1 MRRGLQRSGRAAMMR
16 RMAMTERRYV
26 FEAVETLSDALIPF
40 VEGRL
45 RYAYDGRWQ
54 AAAAE
59 RIRALNLDPQGNPVW
74 DLSTLLRAI
83 DLFWMETFSFR
94 LGRAERSIAHE
105 LIDIRNRLAHNAP
118 FTWDDTERA
127 LDSARRLMAAIGAGD
142 SARRIGNMREAVLRS
157 KYVEHPPGAAYA
169 PAPRS
174 APPPPGA
181 SETPRKFT
189 RDMFDAELNRMLDE
203 ARAAGADTCTVVS
216 RELHRRVVGGS
227 QPNRMP
233 QACDAMWKL
242 WELQGSDPD
251 RIVHTTPSRRSS
263 TIEIEYRL

>member
-1 MRRGLQRSGRAAMMR
+1 MMR

-40 VEGRL
+40 VERRL
-45 RYAYDGRWQ
+45 RDAYDRHWRAV
-54 AAAAE
+54 AADQ
-59 RIRALNLDPQGNPVW
+59 IGGLKFDPEGNPAW
-74 DLSTLLRAI
+74 DLSTLLRAM
-83 DLFWMETFSFR
+83 DRFWMEAFSSR

-105 LIDIRNRLAHNAP
+105 LIDVRDRLAHNAP

-127 LDSARRLMAAIGAGD
+127 PDSARRLMAAIGAGD

-157 KYVEHPPGAAYA
+157 KYVEHPPDAAHA

-174 APPPPGA
+174 TPPPPGA
-181 SETPRKFT
+181 AETARRFT
-189 RDMFDAELNRMLDE
+189 QEMFDGELIRMLEE

-242 WELQGSDPD
+242 WERQGSDPD

-263 TIEIEYRL
+263 TIEIEYRV

>member
-1 MRRGLQRSGRAAMMR
+1 MMR

-26 FEAVETLSDALIPF
+26 FEAAEALSEVLVPF
-40 VEGRL
+40 VEKRL
-45 RYAYDGRWQ
+45 RAAYDGHWQ
-54 AAAAE
+54 AAVANQ
-59 RIRALNLDPQGNPVW
+59 IRGLKLDSEGNPVW
-74 DLSTLLRAI
+74 DLTMLLRAI
-83 DLFWMETFSFR
+83 DRFWMEAFSSR

-127 LDSARRLMAAIGAGD
+127 LDSARRLMSAIGAGD

-157 KYVEHPPGAAYA
+157 KYVKHPPGAVHA

-174 APPPPGA
+174 APSARGAPG
-181 SETPRKFT
+181 TPRRFT
-189 RDMFDAELNRMLDE
+189 REMFETELNRMLDE
-203 ARAAGADTCTVVS
+203 RRATGESACKVISKD
-216 RELHRRVVGGS
+216 LHRRVVGGS

-242 WELQGSDPD
+242 WERQGSDPD
-251 RIVHTTPSRRSS
+251 RIVHTTPSGRSS
-263 TIEIEYRL
+263 TIEIEYHL